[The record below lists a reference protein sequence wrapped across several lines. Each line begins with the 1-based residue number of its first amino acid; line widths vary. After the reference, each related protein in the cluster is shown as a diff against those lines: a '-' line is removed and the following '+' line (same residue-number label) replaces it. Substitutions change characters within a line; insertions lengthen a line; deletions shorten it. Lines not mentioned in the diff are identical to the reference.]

1 MKLEDI
7 AKQLGSIEA
16 KLDGQDI
23 RFDSVNERLDGLHD
37 KFGDYVHK
45 HQFQPV
51 KLLVYGF
58 AGLIFST
65 VILAIL
71 ALVIIKPFSL

>member
-7 AKQLGSIEA
+7 AKQLGSIES
-16 KLDGQDI
+16 KLDSQDEK
-23 RFDSVNERLDGLHD
+23 FDGVNDRLDGLHD
-37 KFGDYVHK
+37 KFNDYVHK

-58 AGLIFST
+58 AGLIFSA
-65 VILAIL
+65 VILSIL

>member
-16 KLDGQDI
+16 KLD
-23 RFDSVNERLDGLHD
+23 SVDDRLDGLHN
-37 KFGDYVHK
+37 KFNDYVHK

-58 AGLIFST
+58 AGLVFST